1 MRKRR
6 ITDRER
12 RRISR
17 ETGFV
22 YEIAARHG
30 VSTVTLRSWRKY
42 FGLQPERSHHYRSAA
57 FWWMEQRFAALVTN
71 PPDWP
76 ALVQE
81 MTQQGIRNRDG
92 GCLKVAALKQTWQR
106 VCEAQARMKEP
117 AHRPARFN
125 LTDAE

>member
-1 MRKRR
+1 MRKRI

-30 VSTVTLRSWRKY
+30 VSTVTLRSWRKH
-42 FGLQPERSHHYRSAA
+42 FGLQPERSHRYRSAA
-57 FWWMEQRFAALVTN
+57 FLWLEKRYADLVAN
-71 PPDWP
+71 PPNWP
-76 ALVQE
+76 TLVQE

-106 VCEAQARMKEP
+106 VCEAQVRMKEP
-117 AHRPARFN
+117 ACGPARFN
-125 LTDAE
+125 LKDAE